1 MDLSKFW
8 IYDIETFKDCFSLSL
23 IRADNKHK
31 RTFVCSRWHND
42 IDKILNFLDFCNRE
56 KPNGLFMV
64 GFNNV
69 GFDYPVLHDML
80 QIRNKLPKTGIGIA
94 NKMNQLA
101 NKQIASF
108 RDGEFGRTVKNQDAH
123 ANQLDLYR
131 IWHFNNKAKATSL
144 KMLEF
149 NMRMQ
154 NISDLPF
161 AVDES
166 LSKEDVDRII
176 AYNEHDVF
184 ATLQFFLAS
193 QSQVAFRLD
202 LNQKLGKDFTNA
214 DDTKIG
220 AEVFVVK
227 LEEAGIKLHKFQDG
241 KRKILQTH
249 RDRINVKE
257 CLFDYYSF
265 TRKEF
270 QAVYD
275 WFSKQVITE
284 TKGVFSDILEHDL
297 GDVAKYAELTTKR
310 KKFKSKPT
318 DDELSVFYE
327 EYPLGWIEEEEL
339 KATEYAFDSDGNHIL
354 VYQLDDDGN
363 PDLTK
368 KMKKKRIPKKSY
380 YGCYKI
386 ATTLNV
392 VVDGF
397 RFDFGTG
404 GIHGSLSNKVVRS
417 TKSWRCVDLD
427 VSSFYPNLAISN
439 NVYPE
444 HLTEKFCEIYKGI
457 YEQRKTYAKNTPEN
471 AMLKL
476 SLNGTYGK
484 SNDKFS
490 VFYDPKFTM
499 TITIGG
505 QLTLCLL
512 IDMFYSNGI
521 NFKMVMANTDG
532 VTFCVH
538 EEHLDKLMN
547 VVSDWENKVKLEME
561 RVDYEKMYIR
571 DVNNYTAISTN
582 GKVKRK
588 GAYQY
593 EGLAWHQNHSAL
605 VIPMAAEAFML
616 SNKPIGDFIK
626 EHLDKGNIFDF
637 MLRTKVDRSSRLI
650 TVDGNGNEKEEQ
662 RICRYYVSNEGGKLV
677 KIMKP
682 LEGSIE
688 DRRFDI
694 ESNWLV
700 KTCNNMKDF
709 DGDINFD
716 YYVQEARK
724 LVIQ

>member
-8 IYDIETFKDCFSLSL
+8 IYDIETFKECFSVSL
-23 IRADNKHK
+23 IRADSKHK
-31 RTFVCSRWHND
+31 RTFVCSKWHND
-42 IDKILNFLDFCNRE
+42 IDKILDFLDFCSRE
-56 KPNGLFMV
+56 KVNGVFMV
-64 GFNNV
+64 GFNNA
-69 GFDYPVLHDML
+69 GFDYPVLHDL
-80 QIRNKLPKTGIGIA
+80 LEIRNKLPKSGLGIA
-94 NKMNQLA
+94 NKMNSIA
-101 NKQIASF
+101 NKQITSF
-108 RDGEFGRTVKNQDAH
+108 RDGEFGRTIKNQDAH

-227 LEEAGIKLHKFQDG
+227 LEEAGIKLHKFQDD

-249 RDRINVKE
+249 RDKINVKE

-284 TKGVFSDILEHDL
+284 TKGVFGDILEHDL
-297 GDVAKYAELTTKR
+297 GDVSKYAELTTKR

-318 DDELSVFYE
+318 DDELSAFYK

-339 KATEYAFDSDGNHIL
+339 KTTEYAFDSDGNHVL
-354 VYQLDDDGN
+354 TYQLDDEGN

-380 YGCYKI
+380 YGCHKI
-386 ATTLNV
+386 AETLNV
-392 VVDGF
+392 VIDGF

-404 GIHGSLSNKVVRS
+404 GIHGSLSNKVVKS

-439 NVYPE
+439 KVYPE

-521 NFKMVMANTDG
+521 NFRMVMANTDG
-532 VTFCVH
+532 ITFCVH
-538 EEHLDKLMN
+538 EEHTDKLMG

-561 RVDYEKMYIR
+561 RADYEKMYIR
-571 DVNNYTAISTN
+571 DVNNYIAISTN

-605 VIPMAAEAFML
+605 VIPMAVEAFML
-616 SNKPIGDFIK
+616 NNKPISEFVK

-650 TVDGNGNEKEEQ
+650 TIDSEGNEKEEQ
-662 RICRYYVSNEGGKLV
+662 SICRYYVSNEGGKLV

-682 LEGSIE
+682 LEGSTE

-694 ESNWLV
+694 ESSWLV
-700 KTCNNMKDF
+700 KTCNNVEDF

-716 YYVQEARK
+716 YYVQEAQK